1 MEMTSKIRKL
11 IYGMFDTMIE
21 GADKYVTKSST
32 WLIFTD
38 EKKWVLEFTKEKV
51 LWFNYGTFQ
60 SELVLVGMD
69 CVDSKDVIKEWF
81 ESRFLGIEVEDTIQ
95 NGVKHTSGGRNY
107 GPYSVEETIQNGVK
121 HTFSNYDSCCCNVED
136 TIQNGVKETIGT
148 LRRTK
153 LGVDDIIKNGVK
165 EINHVD
171 VMKFFDN
178 KMEAAL
184 QNGIK
189 ETKSMCGKRDGR
201 VNNTIENG
209 VKATHFNFQSGLIQ
223 VEDVIQNGVKL
234 TLSHFGSFPPP
245 SKNVIK
251 NVIQNGVKDTLDIYS
266 RCEWEV
272 KYAIKNGV
280 RHVEDGDWLDQ
291 DDRIDDIIQNG
302 VKS

>member
-1 MEMTSKIRKL
+1 MKMKFYICNMEISNKVRKL
-11 IYGMFDTMIE
+11 IYSMFDTMVE
-21 GADKYVTKSST
+21 GVDKYETKSST

-38 EKKWVLEFTKEKV
+38 EKKWVLEFTKENI
-51 LWFNYGTFQ
+51 LWFNYNTFQ

-69 CVDSKDVIKEWF
+69 CVDSKNVIKEWF

-95 NGVKHTSGGRNY
+95 NGVKHTMMGMDGTATL
-107 GPYSVEETIQNGVK
+107 VEDTIQNGVK
-121 HTFSNYDSCCCNVED
+121 MIKSTLISQDSNVED
-136 TIQNGVKETIGT
+136 TIQNGVKDTIGT

-178 KMEAAL
+178 KMEKAL

-209 VKATHFNFQSGLIQ
+209 V
-223 VEDVIQNGVKL
+223 
-234 TLSHFGSFPPP
+234 
-245 SKNVIK
+245 
-251 NVIQNGVKDTLDIYS
+251 
-266 RCEWEV
+266 
-272 KYAIKNGV
+272 

-291 DDRIDDIIQNG
+291 DDRIEDIIQNG

>member
-1 MEMTSKIRKL
+1 
-11 IYGMFDTMIE
+11 MFDTMVE
-21 GADKYVTKSST
+21 GVDKYETKSST

-81 ESRFLGIEVEDTIQ
+81 ESRFLGIEVENTIQNGVKDTHAQRFHEFVGVEDTIQ
-95 NGVKHTSGGRNY
+95 NGVK
-107 GPYSVEETIQNGVK
+107 ETQTRMWPPVGAV
-121 HTFSNYDSCCCNVED
+121 DE

-165 EINHVD
+165 HTQSRSDSTERSVEYTIQNGVKEINHVD

-178 KMEAAL
+178 KMEEVL

-201 VNNTIENG
+201 VNHT
-209 VKATHFNFQSGLIQ
+209 
-223 VEDVIQNGVKL
+223 
-234 TLSHFGSFPPP
+234 
-245 SKNVIK
+245 
-251 NVIQNGVKDTLDIYS
+251 
-266 RCEWEV
+266 
-272 KYAIKNGV
+272 IKNGV
-280 RHVEDGDWLDQ
+280 
-291 DDRIDDIIQNG
+291 
-302 VKS
+302 KS